1 MVFQGPLSRRRRDQE
16 AKQHKKLYK
25 KQALNYSTGEP
36 HMSILDGWTYLG
48 WTYLRLIYVLRSDYC
63 HDNPGN

>member
-1 MVFQGPLSRRRRDQE
+1 MQTKMCLKIQYESDPGLLYLE
-16 AKQHKKLYK
+16 ADKK
-25 KQALNYSTGEP
+25 YSTGEP

>member
-1 MVFQGPLSRRRRDQE
+1 MVTRGAGTKKTWASQHE
-16 AKQHKKLYK
+16 AGGGGEG
-25 KQALNYSTGEP
+25 NYSTGEP

>member
-1 MVFQGPLSRRRRDQE
+1 MVPRCFKSSKVPPELHSGPS
-16 AKQHKKLYK
+16 KPKKNIE
-25 KQALNYSTGEP
+25 NYSTGEP